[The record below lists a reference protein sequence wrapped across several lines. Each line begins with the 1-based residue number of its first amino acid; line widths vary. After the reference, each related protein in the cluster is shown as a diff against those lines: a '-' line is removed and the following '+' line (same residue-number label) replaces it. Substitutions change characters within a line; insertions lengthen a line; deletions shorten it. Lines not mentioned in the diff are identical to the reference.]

1 MSSTTAFTPAT
12 VATAAK
18 DGAAVAAELASG
30 QNGGTTTAAYEN
42 TAPRTL
48 GSTPQGTPASVASP
62 MLKQQM
68 AAWTRVI
75 DQAEKEIAR
84 KSSES
89 QFLKNKL
96 RQAEF
101 EVANKVR
108 RQTETFMNTHE
119 QRDTGRGRG
128 ETLSL
133 SHSLTHTVFLSRS
146 IHASRN
152 PSITFSLS
160 KKTRD

>member
-1 MSSTTAFTPAT
+1 M
-12 VATAAK
+12 
-18 DGAAVAAELASG
+18 
-30 QNGGTTTAAYEN
+30 
-42 TAPRTL
+42 
-48 GSTPQGTPASVASP
+48 
-62 MLKQQM
+62 KQQM

-108 RQTETFMNTHE
+108 QC
-119 QRDTGRGRG
+119 Q
-128 ETLSL
+128 
-133 SHSLTHTVFLSRS
+133 
-146 IHASRN
+146 
-152 PSITFSLS
+152 
-160 KKTRD
+160 

>member
-1 MSSTTAFTPAT
+1 MQ
-12 VATAAK
+12 
-18 DGAAVAAELASG
+18 D
-30 QNGGTTTAAYEN
+30 
-42 TAPRTL
+42 
-48 GSTPQGTPASVASP
+48 STPSTQAMNTLSDMAQTANGLLDSMKTNGEQRTSEAPVEKLEARRSLQHVQGTPTSVASP

-101 EVANKVR
+101 DVASKVC
-108 RQTETFMNTHE
+108 HVILLIKH
-119 QRDTGRGRG
+119 
-128 ETLSL
+128 LSL
-133 SHSLTHTVFLSRS
+133 TGLNFE
-146 IHASRN
+146 N
-152 PSITFSLS
+152 P
-160 KKTRD
+160 